1 VKRFSNILFVND
13 SEADGTDVFERTVE
27 LATNNQASLT
37 LIDVVDPI
45 SARLSVTSA
54 KMTAEKLNNISAS
67 IKQQKLDELRETLS
81 GTGIKV
87 ETKILFGSPFV
98 EIIREVLAGQRDL
111 LVKPVTKPSSLGERL
126 LGGTDMK
133 LLRKC
138 PCPVWL
144 VRTTQRDSYRQ
155 VIVGLDYEP
164 ENPENDPLNERI
176 MEIATS
182 VALANFSELHVVH
195 AWRFEHEPFFRS
207 PRAGLTTGEVDEI
220 IEGEAHARERWLNET
235 VAKSCDKH
243 GAEAAAYL
251 NPKIHLIQGEATK
264 VVCECAKRVGAE
276 LVILGTVART
286 GIPGLIMGNTAEAIL
301 HQIDCSVLAV
311 KPTGFI
317 SPLALETR

>member
-13 SEADGTDVFERTVE
+13 SEADATDVFEQTVE
-27 LATNNQASLT
+27 LAKNNQACLT
-37 LIDVVDPI
+37 LVDVVDTV
-45 SARLSVTSA
+45 SVRLPVTSA
-54 KMTAEKLNNISAS
+54 NVTAEKLKEIGAS

-87 ETKILFGSPFV
+87 ETKLLFGKPFV
-98 EIIREVLAGQRDL
+98 EIIREVLAEQRDL
-111 LVKPVTKPSSLGERL
+111 LIKPVMKPSSLGQRL

-144 VRTTQRDSYRQ
+144 VKTTQQDPYRQ
-155 VIVGLDYEP
+155 VLVGLDYEP

-176 MEIATS
+176 MEISTS

-195 AWRFEHEPFFRS
+195 AWRFEHESFFRS
-207 PRAGLTTGEVDEI
+207 PRAGLTPGEVDDI
-220 IEGEAHARERWLNET
+220 IEAEAHARRRWLNDT
-235 VAKSCDKH
+235 VAKSCEKH
-243 GAEAAAYL
+243 GPEAAAYL
-251 NPKIHLIQGEATK
+251 NPHIHLIQGEATE
-264 VVCECAKRVGAE
+264 VVCECAKRIGAE

-301 HQIDCSVLAV
+301 HQIDCSVLAI
-311 KPTGFI
+311 KPSGFI
-317 SPLALETR
+317 SPITLETR